1 MNNPTV
7 LLVFICLAFKP
18 LFCFHV
24 LSIRTDLF
32 NQEKENPVI
41 LDSLATITFLL

>member
-7 LLVFICLAFKP
+7 LLAFICLAFKP
-18 LFCFHV
+18 LFYFHV
-24 LSIRTDLF
+24 LSIWTDLF

-41 LDSLATITFLL
+41 LDSLAIITFLL